1 MATLEEENKALKQII
16 EGVELYREQKLKRT
30 LSDIGNQ
37 DLILSIRDMILGD
50 ANYRSMII
58 SSIGNNFFLDDNL
71 TAILLT
77 GTIIQNYRFTT
88 ANLSEADKEQLE
100 NDENFKRSIA
110 TQSLMQ
116 IITMSESYEEINYNK
131 FSYTPIVSVDYSIAK
146 ILINRINSKSDM
158 ESMYKLHD
166 NNRLFYLFP
175 IYLKEAMYSLIS
187 TLVLLSR
194 HAYSQGFITL
204 RTFIEQVIIIT
215 TLAKH
220 PEALE
225 AFEVHNKLKI
235 NEELKVNVK
244 SVDKYLEAH
253 GINPTNMTLRSK
265 YIDYGWL
272 DSINEFQSDQS
283 KKMYRVKTMAK
294 IVGLDE
300 YYEWYANWSNYV
312 HSNFLLLDIDWN
324 RLVNI
329 GMSQISTI
337 LIGMVDMYSW
347 LCGYTFNYKNIDLK
361 KYLADLI
368 QALKLV
374 EGEDCNYDLVKDN

>member
-1 MATLEEENKALKQII
+1 MSSLEEENKNLKKII

-37 DLILSIRDMILGD
+37 DLILDIRNIILE
-50 ANYRSMII
+50 NEYYRNLII
-58 SSIGNNFFLDDNL
+58 KCIGNNFFLDDNQ

-77 GTIIQNYRFTT
+77 GSIIQNYRFTT
-88 ANLSEADKEQLE
+88 AKLSLDEIDQLNNNQE
-100 NDENFKRSIA
+100 FKNSIA

-116 IITMSESYEEINYNK
+116 IITMSDTYEEITYNK
-131 FSYTPIVSVDYSIAK
+131 FSYTPIVSASYSIAK
-146 ILINRINSKSDM
+146 LLIDRIDRKLDYDNMFKIHESK
-158 ESMYKLHD
+158 
-166 NNRLFYLFP
+166 LFELIP

-194 HAYSQGFITL
+194 NAYSQGFITL
-204 RTFIEQVIIIT
+204 RTLIEQVIIIS

-225 AFEVHNKLKI
+225 AFELHNRLKI
-235 NEELKVNVK
+235 NEELKTNLK
-244 SVDKYLEAH
+244 DVDRYLESK

-272 DSINEFQSDQS
+272 DSIKEFESDQS

-300 YYEWYANWSNYV
+300 YYEWYASWSNYV
-312 HSNFLLLDIDWN
+312 HSNFLLLTIDWN
-324 RLVNI
+324 KLVNI
-329 GMSQISTI
+329 AISQISS
-337 LIGMVDMYSW
+337 LLVGMIDMYKW
-347 LCGYTFNYKNIDLK
+347 LTNYDFNYKGIDLN
-361 KYLADLI
+361 KYLKDLI
-368 QALKLV
+368 EALKLV
-374 EGEDCNYDLVKDN
+374 EGESFDYDLIKK

>member
-1 MATLEEENKALKQII
+1 MSSLEEENKNLKKII

-37 DLILSIRDMILGD
+37 DLILDIRNIILE
-50 ANYRSMII
+50 NEYYRNLII
-58 SSIGNNFFLDDNL
+58 KSIGNNFFLDDNQ

-77 GTIIQNYRFTT
+77 GSIIQNYRFTT
-88 ANLSEADKEQLE
+88 AKLSLDEIDQLNNNQE
-100 NDENFKRSIA
+100 FKNSIA

-116 IITMSESYEEINYNK
+116 IITMSDTYEEITYNK
-131 FSYTPIVSVDYSIAK
+131 FSYTPIVSASYSIAK
-146 ILINRINSKSDM
+146 LLIDRIDRKLDYDNMFKIHESK
-158 ESMYKLHD
+158 
-166 NNRLFYLFP
+166 LFELIP

-194 HAYSQGFITL
+194 NAYSQGFITL
-204 RTFIEQVIIIT
+204 RTLIEQVIIIS

-225 AFEVHNKLKI
+225 AFELHNRLKI
-235 NEELKVNVK
+235 NEELKTNLK
-244 SVDKYLEAH
+244 DVDRYLESK

-272 DSINEFQSDQS
+272 DSIKEFESDQS

-300 YYEWYANWSNYV
+300 YYEWYASWSNYV
-312 HSNFLLLDIDWN
+312 HSNFLLLTIDWN
-324 RLVNI
+324 KLVNI
-329 GMSQISTI
+329 AISQISS
-337 LIGMVDMYSW
+337 LLVGMIDMYKW
-347 LCGYTFNYKNIDLK
+347 LTNYDFNYKGIDLN
-361 KYLADLI
+361 KYLKDLI
-368 QALKLV
+368 EALKLV
-374 EGEDCNYDLVKDN
+374 EGESFDYDLIKK

>member
-1 MATLEEENKALKQII
+1 MSSLEEENKNLKKII

-37 DLILSIRDMILGD
+37 DLILDIRNIILE
-50 ANYRSMII
+50 NEYYRNLII
-58 SSIGNNFFLDDNL
+58 NSIGNNFFLDDNQ

-77 GTIIQNYRFTT
+77 GSIIQNYRFTT
-88 ANLSEADKEQLE
+88 AKLSLDEIEQLNKNQE
-100 NDENFKRSIA
+100 FKNSIA

-116 IITMSESYEEINYNK
+116 IITMSDNYEEITYNK
-131 FSYTPIVSVDYSIAK
+131 FSYTPIVSASYSIAK
-146 ILINRINSKSDM
+146 LLIDRIDRKLDYDNM
-158 ESMYKLHD
+158 FKLHESK
-166 NNRLFYLFP
+166 LFELIP

-194 HAYSQGFITL
+194 NAYSQGFITL
-204 RTFIEQVIIIT
+204 RTLIEQVIIIS

-225 AFEVHNKLKI
+225 AFELHNRLKI
-235 NEELKVNVK
+235 NEELKTNLK
-244 SVDKYLEAH
+244 DVDRYLESK

-272 DSINEFQSDQS
+272 DSIKEFESDQS

-300 YYEWYANWSNYV
+300 YYEWYASWSNYV
-312 HSNFLLLDIDWN
+312 HSNFLLLTIDWN
-324 RLVNI
+324 KLVNI
-329 GMSQISTI
+329 AISQISS
-337 LIGMVDMYSW
+337 LLVGMIDMYKW
-347 LCGYTFNYKNIDLK
+347 LTNYDFNYKGIDLN
-361 KYLADLI
+361 KYLKDLI
-368 QALKLV
+368 EALKLV
-374 EGEDCNYDLVKDN
+374 EGEDFNYDLIKK

>member
-1 MATLEEENKALKQII
+1 MSSLEEENKNLKKII

-37 DLILSIRDMILGD
+37 DLILDIRNIILE
-50 ANYRSMII
+50 NEYYRNLII
-58 SSIGNNFFLDDNL
+58 KSIGNNFFLDDNQ

-77 GTIIQNYRFTT
+77 GSIIQNYRFTT
-88 ANLSEADKEQLE
+88 AKLSLDEIDQLNNNQE
-100 NDENFKRSIA
+100 FKNSIA

-116 IITMSESYEEINYNK
+116 IITMSDTYEEITYNK
-131 FSYTPIVSVDYSIAK
+131 FSYTPIVSASYSIAK
-146 ILINRINSKSDM
+146 LLIDRIDRKLDYDNMFKIHESK
-158 ESMYKLHD
+158 
-166 NNRLFYLFP
+166 LFELIP

-194 HAYSQGFITL
+194 NAYSQGFITL
-204 RTFIEQVIIIT
+204 RTLIEQVIIIS

-225 AFEVHNKLKI
+225 AFELHNRLKI
-235 NEELKVNVK
+235 NEELKTNLK
-244 SVDKYLEAH
+244 DVDRYLESK

-272 DSINEFQSDQS
+272 DSIKEFESDQS

-300 YYEWYANWSNYV
+300 YYEWYASWSNYV
-312 HSNFLLLDIDWN
+312 HSNFLLLTIDWN
-324 RLVNI
+324 KLVNI
-329 GMSQISTI
+329 AISQISS
-337 LIGMVDMYSW
+337 LLVGMIDMYKW
-347 LCGYTFNYKNIDLK
+347 LTNYDFNYKGIDLN
-361 KYLADLI
+361 KYLKDLI
-368 QALKLV
+368 EALKLV
-374 EGEDCNYDLVKDN
+374 ENENFDYDLIKK